1 MAPDRIADLVRDLDA
16 AREDLSAALAAADP
30 ALLTTPGLV
39 GEWSARELVAHLAH
53 WDDWAST
60 CLEALGADGLEALVT
75 GEWDVDA
82 QNAAVATEV
91 ASLSM
96 SAVRDREAE
105 SYERFAGL
113 LADLDPAQLALNAPW
128 GGTVESIVMENG
140 AEHYSEHSAHIRDWF
155 AAATDAE
162 DDDDGDEPQS
172 QRSPGA

>member
-1 MAPDRIADLVRDLDA
+1 MAPDRIAELVGGLDA

-82 QNAAVATEV
+82 QNAAVAAEV

-113 LADLDPAQLALNAPW
+113 LADLDPPQLTLPAPW
-128 GGTVESIVMENG
+128 GGTVEAIVLENG
-140 AEHYSEHSAHIRDWF
+140 AEHYSEHAAHIRDWF
-155 AAATDAE
+155 AVAGNS
-162 DDDDGDEPQS
+162 DDDDDEPQS
-172 QRSPGA
+172 QLSPGT